1 MPGQNKEKQGEKI
14 KTAPRC
20 IWWQVKPLF
29 RCLDKTVK
37 SVYDDGIKPKSC
49 NFLHIATIFRC
60 CFCLQD
66 WIPTSFSMPSAW
78 EKGKRK
84 PTHIN
89 KLVNHKDTRF
99 QMSDTID
106 EDSMHCFGC
115 TLLHILTLERYRKK
129 LALWPLRKV
138 DTQTWEAFHF
148 STVTTSEDEFG
159 VSGRRKDFIN

>member
-14 KTAPRC
+14 KTAPRG
-20 IWWQVKPLF
+20 IWWQLKPLF

-37 SVYDDGIKPKSC
+37 SVYGDDIKPKSC
-49 NFLHIATIFRC
+49 NFFHVATIFRC

-78 EKGKRK
+78 EKRKRK

-89 KLVNHKDTRF
+89 KLVNQKDTRF

-115 TLLHILTLERYRKK
+115 TLLHILTLERHRENSHYGPCARLTHK
-129 LALWPLRKV
+129 LGK
-138 DTQTWEAFHF
+138 HSIF
-148 STVTTSEDEFG
+148 SQSRHQRRNLEFLEEG
-159 VSGRRKDFIN
+159 KIS